1 MCARQARAQVE
12 PPGFEPPLELSP
24 VYADNSSIL
33 ALLRHN
39 TSSHTI
45 FKTDYI
51 GFFSKP
57 IISVF
62 FKTDYIGS
70 IFALVAFLLYVI
82 FTLARCIH
90 VSPLYNIHLS
100 RLHSR

>member
-51 GFFSKP
+51 GFFQNRLYRFY
-57 IISVF
+57 IRISSLPPM
-62 FKTDYIGS
+62 YI
-70 IFALVAFLLYVI
+70 
-82 FTLARCIH
+82 
-90 VSPLYNIHLS
+90 NIHLS
-100 RLHSR
+100 NKKRFIGMFVKNRYTA